1 MHLRC
6 QRGLAI
12 ASTPRGVAAHAAQV
26 KDRLKCT
33 YCDGTGQITCGR
45 CFGAKVIELRDP
57 SAAEGMVRH
66 ECGTCE
72 GTGTVVCIN
81 CQGSGVQVPEDI
93 LQKLGDSEVGFTED
107 DYIGL

>member
-1 MHLRC
+1 M
-6 QRGLAI
+6 
-12 ASTPRGVAAHAAQV
+12 TPHAAQV

-33 YCDGTGQITCGR
+33 YCAGTGQITCGR
-45 CFGAKVIELRDP
+45 CFGAKMIELRDP
-57 SAAEGMVRH
+57 SAPDGVLRH

-72 GTGTVVCIN
+72 STGTVVCIN